1 MMKAVAPR
9 LLKRFGFR
17 NALAVNGIVAALLY
31 GACAFFRP
39 DWPLP
44 LIFGVLVCCG
54 FSMSFQF
61 TAYNT
66 VAYDRIS
73 PARMSSATS
82 FYTTFQQLMLSLGIC
97 VAALGLHGSMTIQGH
112 AVPELSDFS
121 AAFAI
126 VVAISLAATV
136 WNLRFAANAGS
147 EISGHGRVAETVK
160 RPAAETSEAL
170 EHAR

>member
-1 MMKAVAPR
+1 
-9 LLKRFGFR
+9 
-17 NALAVNGIVAALLY
+17 
-31 GACAFFRP
+31 
-39 DWPLP
+39 
-44 LIFGVLVCCG
+44 
-54 FSMSFQF
+54 
-61 TAYNT
+61 
-66 VAYDRIS
+66 
-73 PARMSSATS
+73 MSSATS